1 MYNIL
6 NKFLFYKNKNKY
18 YEKNKTKQKT
28 ISIIFRT
35 VELES
40 SIGFAIKFDSFPF
53 PKKCV
58 DAYNILQIPGLCQ
71 QVCLCNP
78 WLNTRVYYINHDLYY
93 TKRKSTYFSIL
104 LN

>member
-1 MYNIL
+1 MSFIL
-6 NKFLFYKNKNKY
+6 
-18 YEKNKTKQKT
+18 TKIKIYIIKKKIKLKKT
-28 ISIIFRT
+28 ISKGFCI

-40 SIGFAIKFDSFPF
+40 SIGFTIKFDSFPF

-58 DAYNILQIPGLCQ
+58 DAYNILQIPRLCQ
-71 QVCLCNP
+71 QVYLCNP

-93 TKRKSTYFSIL
+93 TKRKSTYFSII